1 MAIDYD
7 KFLTFAKEQNARKQ
21 AQREKALEGPS
32 IGKQI
37 LNSMLMSTGTAVGKA
52 ISEPI
57 VSFVKGDNYA
67 DRLSKQFWENEEVR
81 NQMMNTEFAQQGIQ
95 EAMELQKKI
104 TSSGLSAEEWHLEQ
118 NAKEILEKRLRDSG
132 EVFNQEQ
139 AQIYY
144 RSNLPILKQ
153 DKLVQEATKMDLKEY
168 NDGQEAIRKFQQALT
183 LEEEQG
189 RIVDIATK
197 NFRRGIFQR
206 GLDKITGVTTD
217 DILNNATET
226 FLSSKLG
233 EAGKEAAK
241 FIKNIQE
248 NGGDVVDGLN
258 DIKNLYNLDDKGNKI
273 PLPTEF
279 KTRLDALEESI
290 SVKKAIEEGDFNK
303 TVTDLQMV
311 DGQAIVITYVKDLK
325 NNIKPGSIS
334 KETIIID
341 QTLTDKKEYDA
352 LSAGLNIPT
361 LSSEFLNEAGR
372 KEFITQSLK
381 IDKSIS
387 PQTPEYYNAR
397 LNIFKELAS
406 NSKYQ
411 PKSVEEKEQ
420 TLRMDTARKSFLSV
434 LLDPNSS
441 INELKRQLTIAE
453 TEFAQEKDSLSRAEI
468 KKRQEEINSLKIL
481 YLTGLQD
488 TEKVFKDVFR
498 LEQPLIDSPPEVS
511 DTVVE
516 EEETSNLSGEFS
528 IDLIKNSLDDQVT
541 FNKKVVQELIAEG
554 ATKEDIE
561 AQKQIALFHK
571 TIKPILRSGRYSY
584 EKTEAEIRKREAE
597 LLTEEYSIIN
607 KNDPAYSGENN
618 KGTKENVTL
627 YLEGLKKRL
636 EEQRKL
642 LEKEYNKLSSLKV

>member
-52 ISEPI
+52 LSEPI

-67 DRLSKQFWENEEVR
+67 DRLSKQFFENEDVR
-81 NQMMNTEFAQQGIQ
+81 NQRMNTEFAQQGIQ
-95 EAMELQKKI
+95 EATELQKKI
-104 TSSGLSAEEWHLEQ
+104 TSSGLSVEEWHLEQ

-132 EVFNQEQ
+132 EFLNQEQ
-139 AQIYY
+139 AQVYY
-144 RSNLPILKQ
+144 RAQLPILKQ
-153 DKLVQEATKMDLKEY
+153 DKLVQEATKMDIKEY
-168 NDGQEAIRKFQQALT
+168 NEGQQAIRRFQQAQT

-189 RIVDIATK
+189 RIVDITTK

-217 DILNNATET
+217 DILNNARET
-226 FLSSKLG
+226 FLSSRLG
-233 EAGKEAAK
+233 VASEEAAA

-273 PLPTEF
+273 PS
-279 KTRLDALEESI
+279 TRLAALEDKI
-290 SVKKAIEEGDFNK
+290 SVKKSIEEGEFNK

-325 NNIKPGSIS
+325 NNIKPGTIN

-372 KEFITQSLK
+372 KEFITQSLR

-387 PQTPEYYNAR
+387 PQTPEYYNAQ

-411 PKSVEEKEQ
+411 PKSVEEREQ
-420 TLRMDTARKSFLSV
+420 TLRMNTARKSFLGV

-468 KKRQEEINSLKIL
+468 KKRQEEINSLKTL

-498 LEQPLIDSPPEVS
+498 LEQPLIDSPDEIS

-528 IDLIKNSLDDQVT
+528 IDLIKNSLENQVT
-541 FNKKVVQELIAEG
+541 FNKKVVEKLIAEG

-561 AQKQIALFHK
+561 AQKRIALFHK
-571 TIKPILRSGRYSY
+571 KIKPILRSERYSY
-584 EKTEAEIRKREAE
+584 EKTEAEILKREAE
-597 LLTEEYSIIN
+597 LFTEEYSIIN

-618 KGTKENVTL
+618 KATKENVTL

-642 LEKEYNKLSSLKV
+642 LEEEYNKLSSLKV